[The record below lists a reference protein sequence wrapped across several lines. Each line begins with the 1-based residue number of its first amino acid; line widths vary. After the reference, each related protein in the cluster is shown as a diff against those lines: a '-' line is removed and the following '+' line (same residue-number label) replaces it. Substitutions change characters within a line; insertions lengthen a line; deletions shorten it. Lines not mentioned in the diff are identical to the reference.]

1 MILLGG
7 HADERGTREYNLELS
22 EKRAEAIK
30 EFLLTKGIDSSKI
43 TIYAYGKDYP
53 IKKGHDESSWWYN
66 RRVDI
71 LVWESPPTKEQGLI
85 KILDSDGVKN

>member
-1 MILLGG
+1 MK
-7 HADERGTREYNLELS
+7 RGTGEYNLELS

-30 EFLLTKGIDSSKI
+30 EFLLAKGIDLSKVA
-43 TIYAYGKDYP
+43 IYAYGKDYP
-53 IKKGHDESSWWYN
+53 IKKGHDESSWLYN

-85 KILDSDGVKN
+85 KILDSDGGNN